1 MYCVSVCLFVSFI
14 SAFILPFSCDVTD
27 VCVSVDLVFCGV
39 FCVVYRNY
47 TLKILMLFLIA
58 AHLQPP
64 RKYLTI
70 KFYTQQFII
79 KSNHHHQQIHCLQY
93 TSGDWAGRQAVR
105 FCEILISVHD
115 AILFYCKYH
124 FHSFISKLIIGTIC
138 KDFCFSKWQ
147 KI

>member
-1 MYCVSVCLFVSFI
+1 MAINLENVIEFDSSIYVLKIRMEEKRKFAFIYLFSSNKFYVCIVYLFVSFI

-58 AHLQPP
+58 SHLQPP

-79 KSNHHHQQIHCLQY
+79 KSNHHHQQIHRLQY
-93 TSGDWAGRQAVR
+93 TSGDWADSQ
-105 FCEILISVHD
+105 IL
-115 AILFYCKYH
+115 
-124 FHSFISKLIIGTIC
+124 
-138 KDFCFSKWQ
+138 
-147 KI
+147 